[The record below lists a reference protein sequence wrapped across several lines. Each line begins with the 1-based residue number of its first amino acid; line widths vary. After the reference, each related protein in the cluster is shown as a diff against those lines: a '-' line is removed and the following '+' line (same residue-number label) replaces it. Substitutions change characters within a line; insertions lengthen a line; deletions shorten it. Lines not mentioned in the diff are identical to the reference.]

1 MLKLKYII
9 SIFFLFAVQQI
20 YAASSNECPESFGDD
35 YKIES
40 SFEADNSFPGV
51 FSDLPSGRIVVQS
64 VFSETKCDPGF
75 SKSKNVFTGL
85 IFSVTKSNLEFFIS
99 QSSVF
104 TRYSAVYIP
113 IYLHTA
119 SFLL

>member
-9 SIFFLFAVQQI
+9 SIFFLLAIQQVYAV
-20 YAASSNECPESFGDD
+20 SSNEHQELFDD
-35 YKIES
+35 EYKIES
-40 SFEADNSFPGV
+40 SFESDDSFPGV
-51 FSDLPSGRIVVQS
+51 FSDVPLGRIVIQS
-64 VFSETKCDPGF
+64 VFSATECDPGF
-75 SKSKNVFTGL
+75 SKSKDVFTGL
-85 IFSVTKSNLEFFIS
+85 IFSVTKSNLKFFIS

-113 IYLHTA
+113 IYLQTA